1 MKKKILWGLGLIIFI
16 SALFFVNIFLNNI
29 DYKEESKYGSQ
40 TVNNI
45 GQNDNA
51 QIIDNNKNF
60 TNHDK
65 SVESE
70 KIMQGTSNNFEEVVL
85 NSGKTVFVD
94 FYADWCPPCKKL
106 SPIIE
111 EIADEN
117 TNEDLLFVRINIDDE
132 ENLANKYGIQSIP
145 TLVLIQ
151 NGEEVDRSVGFID
164 KESIKEFLNQ

>member
-1 MKKKILWGLGLIIFI
+1 MKKKILWVLGLIIFI

-45 GQNDNA
+45 GPNYNE
-51 QIIDNNKNF
+51 QIIDNNKNL

-65 SVESE
+65 SIASE
-70 KIMQGTSNNFEEVVL
+70 KIIQGTSSNFEEVIL
-85 NSGKTVFVD
+85 NSGKTVLVD

-111 EIADEN
+111 ELAEEN
-117 TNEDLLFVRINIDDE
+117 NNENLLFVRINIDDE
-132 ENLANKYGIQSIP
+132 EKVANKYGIQSIP

-151 NGEEVDRSVGFID
+151 NRKEVDRSIGFID
-164 KESIKEFLNQ
+164 KESIKDFLNQ